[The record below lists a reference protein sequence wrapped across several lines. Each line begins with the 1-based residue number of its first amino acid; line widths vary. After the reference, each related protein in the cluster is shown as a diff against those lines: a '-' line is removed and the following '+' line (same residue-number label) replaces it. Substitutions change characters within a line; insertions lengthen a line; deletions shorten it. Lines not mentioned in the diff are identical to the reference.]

1 MVRGRR
7 MAERHRS
14 VLSLVLVLGL
24 AGCGG
29 YVETPLPAATAGP
42 DVHLEPDVRIVEAR
56 VGRNATFA
64 AMLAAHDLGGA
75 AHAFV
80 EAVRPLFDPR
90 ALQVAH
96 PYKLVYGIDGG
107 FRRFEYHVDD
117 DRYLRVVSRPDSGAR
132 FEAALVDY
140 EKEREQVAMRGV
152 IDRENNSLTA
162 AMDAGGGSIRLAMS
176 MARVFAGEI
185 DFNTEL
191 RPGDHFALLY
201 ERFVRDGVH
210 VTHGDVLAATF
221 HNDGRDLSAF
231 RYAAP
236 GDAPEYFDA
245 EGRSLKRQF
254 LRSPLPF
261 EPRITSRF
269 SYRRLHPILGTHR
282 AHLGVD
288 YGAPT
293 GTRVIAVARGRVEFA
308 GRRGGSG
315 NMVRLSHNNDYET
328 YYLHLSRFAEGIR
341 PGARVAQG
349 QTIGYVGST
358 GLSTGPHLDYRI
370 RKNGV
375 FVNPLVEIRNT
386 PPGEPVPP
394 DRLPAF
400 RALRDR
406 LRAELTGPVPA
417 PPGSSGVSA
426 QQTAASPPGPRA
438 PVPTS

>member
-1 MVRGRR
+1 
-7 MAERHRS
+7 MAERPWF
-14 VLSLVLVLGL
+14 VPSLVLTLVF
-24 AGCGG
+24 AGCG
-29 YVETPLPAATAGP
+29 YVETPLPAATGGP
-42 DVHLEPDVRIVEAR
+42 DIHLKPDVRIVEAR

-64 AMLAAHDLGGA
+64 SLLAAHDLGDA
-75 AHAFV
+75 AYAFV
-80 EAVRPLFDPR
+80 EAVRSVFDPR
-90 ALQVAH
+90 ALQIAH
-96 PYKLVYGIDGG
+96 PYKLLFKTDGR
-107 FRRFEYHVDD
+107 FQRFEYHVDD
-117 DRYLRVVSRPDSGAR
+117 DQYLRVVSRPDSEAR

-140 EKEREQVAMRGV
+140 EKERRQAAMRGA
-152 IDRENNSLTA
+152 IDRENNSLMA
-162 AMDAGGGSIRLAMS
+162 AMDAGGGSIQLAMS
-176 MARVFAGEI
+176 MAEVFAGEI

-191 RPGDHFALLY
+191 QPGDHFEVVY
-201 ERFVRDGVH
+201 EQFVRDEVH

-231 RYAAP
+231 RYQARGEDAA
-236 GDAPEYFDA
+236 YFDA

-293 GTRVIAVARGRVEFA
+293 GTRVIAVARGAVEFA
-308 GRRGGSG
+308 GRSGGSG
-315 NMVRLSHNNDYET
+315 NMVQLRHTNGYQT

-341 PGARVAQG
+341 PGVRVAQG

-370 RKNGV
+370 RKNGT

-386 PPGEPVPP
+386 PPGDPVPP
-394 DRLPAF
+394 DEMPAF
-400 RALRDR
+400 LALRDR
-406 LRAELTGPVPA
+406 LQAQLPGSTPAVDEPPVPV
-417 PPGSSGVSA
+417 GSVD
-426 QQTAASPPGPRA
+426 PRA
-438 PVPTS
+438 ATAQ

>member
-1 MVRGRR
+1 
-7 MAERHRS
+7 MAERPWF
-14 VLSLVLVLGL
+14 VPSLVLTLVF
-24 AGCGG
+24 AGCG
-29 YVETPLPAATAGP
+29 YVETPLPAATGGP
-42 DVHLEPDVRIVEAR
+42 DIHLEPDVRVVEAR

-64 AMLAAHDLGGA
+64 SLLAAHDLGDA
-75 AHAFV
+75 AYAFV
-80 EAVRPLFDPR
+80 EAVRSVFDPR
-90 ALQVAH
+90 ALQIAH
-96 PYKLVYGIDGG
+96 PYKLLFKTDGR
-107 FRRFEYHVDD
+107 FQRFEYHVDD
-117 DRYLRVVSRPDSGAR
+117 DQYLQVVSRPDSEAR

-140 EKEREQVAMRGV
+140 EKEQRQAAMRGA
-152 IDRENNSLTA
+152 IDRENNSLMA
-162 AMDAGGGSIRLAMS
+162 AMDAGGGSIQIAMS
-176 MARVFAGEI
+176 MAEVFAGEI

-191 RPGDHFALLY
+191 QPGDHFEVVY
-201 ERFVRDGVH
+201 EQFVRDEVH

-231 RYAAP
+231 RYQARGEDAA
-236 GDAPEYFDA
+236 YFDA

-293 GTRVIAVARGRVEFA
+293 GTRVIAVARGAVEFA
-308 GRRGGSG
+308 GRSGGSG
-315 NMVRLSHNNDYET
+315 NMVQLRHTNGYQT

-341 PGARVAQG
+341 PGVRVSQG

-370 RKNGV
+370 RKNGT

-386 PPGEPVPP
+386 PPGDPVPP
-394 DRLPAF
+394 DEMPAF

-406 LRAELTGPVPA
+406 LQAQLPGSAPAVDEPPA
-417 PPGSSGVSA
+417 PVGPGE
-426 QQTAASPPGPRA
+426 PRA
-438 PVPTS
+438 ATAQ

>member
-1 MVRGRR
+1 MV
-7 MAERHRS
+7 ERS
-14 VLSLVLVLGL
+14 WFVPSLVLTLGFT
-24 AGCGG
+24 GCG
-29 YVETPLPAATAGP
+29 YVETPLPAVSAGP
-42 DVHLEPDVRIVEAR
+42 DIYLKPDIRIVESQ

-64 AMLAAHDLGGA
+64 TLLAAHDLGDA
-75 AHAFV
+75 AYAFV
-80 EAVRPLFDPR
+80 EAVRSVFDPR
-90 ALQVAH
+90 ALQIAH
-96 PYKLVYGIDGG
+96 PYKLVYKSDGR
-107 FRRFEYHVDD
+107 FQRFEYHVDED
-117 DRYLRVVSRPDSGAR
+117 QFLQVVSRPDSAAR

-140 EKEREQVAMRGV
+140 EKERRQVAMRGA

-176 MARVFAGEI
+176 MAEVFAGEI

-191 RPGDHFALLY
+191 RRGDHFDLLY

-210 VTHGDVLAATF
+210 VTYGDVLAAAF
-221 HNDGRDLSAF
+221 HNDGRDLTAF
-231 RYAAP
+231 RFAPPGEEAA
-236 GDAPEYFDA
+236 YFDA

-254 LRSPLPF
+254 LKSPLPF

-293 GTRVIAVARGRVEFA
+293 GTRVIAVARGTVEFA
-308 GRRGGSG
+308 GRSGNSG
-315 NMVRLSHNNDYET
+315 NMVRLRHTNGYQT
-328 YYLHLSRFAEGIR
+328 YYLHLSRFAEGMR
-341 PGARVAQG
+341 RGVRVAQG

-370 RKNGV
+370 RKNGT

-386 PPGEPVPP
+386 PPGDPVPP
-394 DRLPAF
+394 DQMPAF

-406 LRAELTGPVPA
+406 LQAQLPGSARAASEPSAPAGPVEPRA
-417 PPGSSGVSA
+417 ASA
-426 QQTAASPPGPRA
+426 Q
-438 PVPTS
+438 